1 MSRHCSLFCGLV
13 IHFKCKQPDPFLLPS
28 ILHPLTEF
36 KVHRSSDAS
45 FLQEETSWQ
54 NEELPFFAAGGQM
67 LYIFDS
73 QVRTSQQKVFLLMR
87 CRIHHERMFEFIE
100 SLQKQ
105 KLF

>member
-1 MSRHCSLFCGLV
+1 MFLNELNGVIVKNLHTSAFIDLSRHCSLFCGLV

-54 NEELPFFAAGGQM
+54 NKELPF
-67 LYIFDS
+67 LP
-73 QVRTSQQKVFLLMR
+73 QVAKCFTYLTLKYE
-87 CRIHHERMFEFIE
+87 HHNKKF
-100 SLQKQ
+100 SY
-105 KLF
+105 